1 MIRTHKI
8 ALDPT
13 PRQARRLAQH
23 AGYARV
29 AYNHALADFKDGL
42 GSGEWCTHYELR
54 PRWNQVH
61 AGGVAL

>member
-29 AYNHALADFKDGL
+29 AYNHALADFV
-42 GSGEWCTHYELR
+42 E
-54 PRWNQVH
+54 
-61 AGGVAL
+61 AM